1 MGSIFSA
8 QEPFEEPTKM
18 GEFVGA
24 LDCGTTS
31 TRFIVFDKDANII
44 VQYQSEFP
52 QYYPHPGWHEHH
64 PEELY
69 DVTVKCLEG
78 AAEKLREKGYS
89 VDSIKTIGITNQR
102 ETTVAWS
109 KSTGKHLCNA
119 IVWDDGRT
127 ASVVQHYEIVLES
140 TGIELPDGTF
150 LKGKEGKKWIAER
163 TGLPISTYFSAI
175 KLHWM
180 IQHHPEVKEALDKDD
195 LSFGTVDSWLI
206 YNMTK
211 TADKPGLHLT
221 DPTNASR
228 SLLLDLHNLQWSET
242 MLQFFG
248 LKRSILP
255 ELRSSSEVYGAISEG
270 ALKGVSIAGIA
281 GDQQAALIGNKCLTK
296 GEGKNTYGT
305 GAFVLF
311 NTGEDVV
318 VSKRGLIGTVAYQAG
333 PDVKP
338 TYALEGSISV
348 AGSAVKWLRDGLN
361 MIDDVG
367 HFNTLAAQCEDTGG
381 LYFVTALSGLLA
393 PYWDPGAGGLM
404 IGLTSYTT
412 PAHIARATMEA
423 AAFHTL
429 AVVDAMKA
437 DANTELKRL
446 KVDGG
451 MTNSDLMMQIQAD
464 LGGFDVVRP
473 EMRESTALGAA
484 LLAASAI
491 KLFGWN
497 LTDRSTVEHVN
508 SKGKRTFKPTT
519 TVEER
524 NRRHKDWTKAVE
536 RSRNWNV
543 FGDDD

>member
-1 MGSIFSA
+1 MGNSTSV
-8 QEPFEEPTKM
+8 QEPVELEE

-31 TRFIVFDKDANII
+31 TRFIVFDKDANIV
-44 VQYQSEFP
+44 VQYQAEFP

-64 PEELY
+64 PQELC
-69 DVTVKCLEG
+69 DVTVECLEG
-78 AAEKLREKGYS
+78 TAQKLKEKGYTTS
-89 VDSIKTIGITNQR
+89 SIRVIGITNQR

-127 ASVVQHYEIVLES
+127 ASVVQHYNNILDA

-150 LKGKEGKKWIAER
+150 LKGAEGKKWISER

-180 IQHHPEVKEALDKDD
+180 IMHHPEVQEALDKDD
-195 LSFGTVDSWLI
+195 LAFGTVDSWLI

-228 SLLLDLHNLQWSET
+228 SLLLDLHSLEWSDT
-242 MLQFFG
+242 MLKFFG

-255 ELRSSSEVYGAISEG
+255 ELKSSAEVYGTISEG
-270 ALKGVSIAGIA
+270 AMKGIRIAGIA

-311 NTGEDVV
+311 NTGEDIV

-333 PDVKP
+333 PHVKP

-348 AGSAVKWLRDGLN
+348 AGSAIKWLRDGIN
-361 MIDDVG
+361 IIDDTH
-367 HFNTLAAQCEDTGG
+367 HFNVLAAQCEDTGG

-393 PYWDPGAGGLM
+393 PYWDPGAAGLM

-412 PAHIARATMEA
+412 PAHIARATLEA

-484 LLAASAI
+484 LLAASAVG
-491 KLFGWN
+491 LFGWD
-497 LTDRSTVEHVN
+497 LTNRETVEHVN

-524 NRRHKDWTKAVE
+524 NKRMKDWTKAVE

-543 FGDDD
+543 YGDDD